1 MYIER
6 GIIHAIGE
14 AVEGVSEKTGN
25 AWIRQTVVI
34 EIEKGNNIIQRIA
47 LESGT
52 RTADSLRVMK
62 VGDLVEVGFNIGAR
76 EYKGRWY
83 NNLDLIYIDPVNANG
98 TKPAKTAPMH
108 MPANRVQGSLAA
120 AAARAEAAKEA
131 TIPAPAFDATPA
143 DEDPDLPF

>member
-14 AVEGVSEKTGN
+14 AVQGVSEKTG
-25 AWIRQTVVI
+25 APWIRQTVVI

-62 VGDLVEVGFNIGAR
+62 VGDLVEVGFGIGAR
-76 EYKGRWY
+76 EWKGRWF

-98 TKPAKTAPMH
+98 TKPAKTAPIDL
-108 MPANRVQGSLAA
+108 PGNRVQGSVAA
-120 AAARAEAAKEA
+120 AAAAAKRRTLELESD
-131 TIPAPAFDATPA
+131 PMPA